1 MQDPIECLTFD
12 SQHFGTPAAYFQI
25 SNTSVWIC
33 KCSQFYIILDPQA
46 AAGAIKMAQRL
57 KYQFPVFDLAQQNV
71 HLGLKPL
78 LLCARVSSLKCADA
92 MRERACLFMRENVPL
107 DVCHSA
113 HGEHIITKHSNT
125 QRAHPPLR
133 PVTCLWGLKR
143 GVANEVRMCTH
154 IEERR
159 DIHSLALALLPN

>member
-12 SQHFGTPAAYFQI
+12 SQHYGTPAAYFQI

-92 MRERACLFMRENVPL
+92 MRERACLFMRECAARCVSFGAWRAYNNKTQQHPASAPPFAPRHVPL
-107 DVCHSA
+107 GV
-113 HGEHIITKHSNT
+113 K
-125 QRAHPPLR
+125 
-133 PVTCLWGLKR
+133 KR
-143 GVANEVRMCTH
+143 GCK
-154 IEERR
+154 
-159 DIHSLALALLPN
+159 